1 MRKKIKYGTKLLT
14 KHGVLKVNHID
25 LCENEG
31 DKYGIS
37 VEAVWLKDKDRCVF
51 EFENSSN
58 WQYGY
63 QVHIVD

>member
-25 LCENEG
+25 LCEKEG

-37 VEAVWLKDKDRCVF
+37 VEAIWLKDKDRCVF
-51 EFENSSN
+51 EFETSSN
-58 WQYGY
+58 WQY
-63 QVHIVD
+63 